1 MKTRLCLAL
10 LVLRLLAVAAD
21 APAKPGGKAMRT
33 ITAAELEDKV
43 RGGWAGQMVG
53 VTYGA
58 PTEFGFL
65 QKTNDQPRDWK
76 PEELAGALDQ
86 DDLYVEMTFSD
97 VMDRL
102 GVNAT
107 SDDYGEAFKNSKYQ
121 LWHANLSARR
131 ALLRGVK
138 GSMSGNPK
146 YNLHSNDIDFQ
157 IESDFIG
164 LMTPGM
170 PVAAQ
175 RFAGRVGRVM
185 NYGDGVY
192 GGIFIAAMYSS
203 AYFESDPRKVVEAGV
218 AAIPAGSTYAHV
230 INDVLGWSKEN
241 PANWKKTWQL
251 LEDKWDRDDACP
263 EGALKPFNIDASLNG
278 AYVAMGLL
286 YGDKDFEKTMDIAM
300 RGGQDSD
307 CNPASAGGIL
317 GTMIGYKAIPA
328 KWTAPLP
335 AIADKKFSYTNYSY
349 NTSVEKTIERT
360 KQVVKLEGGKVEANG
375 LVIPLQKPVA
385 LKLEQFKPGKVMERI
400 GFTDSRWKF
409 SGSWQ
414 KVDKE
419 WSVSQGSDQS
429 GSEAVVTFK
438 GTGAILTGTLRPEGG
453 LFEVYLDGKSVG
465 TRDTYNADGERYK
478 EGLWGDFGLPA
489 GEHTLRVVVKGQ
501 PFQDSAGTWVN
512 LEDLVVFEN

>member
-21 APAKPGGKAMRT
+21 APAKPDGKAVRT
-33 ITAAELEDKV
+33 ITSAELEDKV

-58 PTEFGFL
+58 PTEFRFL

-251 LEDKWDRDDACP
+251 LEDK
-263 EGALKPFNIDASLNG
+263 G
-278 AYVAMGLL
+278 
-286 YGDKDFEKTMDIAM
+286 
-300 RGGQDSD
+300 
-307 CNPASAGGIL
+307 
-317 GTMIGYKAIPA
+317 
-328 KWTAPLP
+328 
-335 AIADKKFSYTNYSY
+335 
-349 NTSVEKTIERT
+349 
-360 KQVVKLEGGKVEANG
+360 
-375 LVIPLQKPVA
+375 
-385 LKLEQFKPGKVMERI
+385 
-400 GFTDSRWKF
+400 SR
-409 SGSWQ
+409 
-414 KVDKE
+414 
-419 WSVSQGSDQS
+419 
-429 GSEAVVTFK
+429 
-438 GTGAILTGTLRPEGG
+438 
-453 LFEVYLDGKSVG
+453 
-465 TRDTYNADGERYK
+465 
-478 EGLWGDFGLPA
+478 
-489 GEHTLRVVVKGQ
+489 
-501 PFQDSAGTWVN
+501 
-512 LEDLVVFEN
+512 